1 MPQKL
6 PVDGFKW
13 KQYISEFNE
22 DFIKNYYEDSD
33 KEYISEVGV
42 EQPKNL
48 HYLQSDLPFLPERM
62 RINKCNKLVC
72 YLYDKNNYIV
82 HIRSLKQALSHGLIL
97 KKGS

>member
-48 HYLQSDLPFLPERM
+48 HYLQSDLPL
-62 RINKCNKLVC
+62 
-72 YLYDKNNYIV
+72 
-82 HIRSLKQALSHGLIL
+82 H
-97 KKGS
+97 